1 MINDIKADPEHQAR
15 KKHKEQPSLGQTTQ
29 DAADPLALID
39 PVIAESIVA
48 TETVSALE
56 APDAAGPQFVRWF
69 REVAPYVHAFRGKT
83 FVVAFGGELVQ
94 ANALNALVQ
103 DLSLLSALGIRLV
116 LVHGSRPQVNEQL
129 RLKGYSQQFGRGMQP
144 TDDAALECAKE
155 AAGEIRLDIEAAFS
169 QGLPNTPMSHAQI
182 RVISGNF
189 VTARPTGVI
198 DGVDYRHTGKVRKT
212 DTEAMKAAIER
223 GSIVVLSPLGF
234 SPTGEAFNL
243 AMEDLATSVAVSL
256 RAEKLIFLTETP
268 GVMGADG
275 RVDTELARLDADALL
290 ASGAID
296 EDTAFYLHYAS
307 RAVKRGVARA
317 HMVPFNMD
325 GSVLL
330 EIFTHDGVGT
340 MVVEDTLDDLRPA
353 TIDDVGAILRLIEPL
368 EQDGT
373 IVARGRASI
382 ERDVENFS
390 VLEHD
395 GVIFGCATMHHFP
408 KDQMAEMGCLI
419 VHPEWQGSGEGEL
432 LLRHMESRARALGV
446 KRLFVLTTRTAH
458 WFIKRGFVQ
467 GGVADLPKERQAAY
481 NRSRNSLI
489 FIKRL

>member
-1 MINDIKADPEHQAR
+1 MNTEV
-15 KKHKEQPSLGQTTQ
+15 EL
-29 DAADPLALID
+29 LAIMTD
-39 PVIAESIVA
+39 SDFSATSAED
-48 TETVSALE
+48 TVSALE
-56 APDAAGPQFVRWF
+56 AAESAAPQFVRWF

-129 RLKGYSQQFGRGMQP
+129 SLKGFKQQFGRGMQP

-198 DGVDYRHTGKVRKT
+198 DGVDYRHTGQVRKIDT
-212 DTEAMKAAIER
+212 DAMKVAIEH
-223 GSIVVLSPLGF
+223 GSIIVLSPLGF

-243 AMEDLATSVAVSL
+243 AMEDLATSVAVAL
-256 RAEKLIFLTETP
+256 RAEKLIFLTETD
-268 GVMGADG
+268 GVIGSDG
-275 RVDTELARLDADALL
+275 NVDTELARLDADALL
-290 ASGAID
+290 ASNALD
-296 EDTAFYLHYAS
+296 ENTAFYLHFAS
-307 RAVKRGVARA
+307 KAVKRGVARA
-317 HMVPFNMD
+317 HMIPFSLD
-325 GSVLL
+325 GVVLL

-340 MVVEDTLDDLRPA
+340 MVVEDRLDDLRSA

-368 EQDGT
+368 ESDGT
-373 IVARGRASI
+373 LLTRGRAAI

-395 GVIFGCATMHHFP
+395 GVIFGCATLHYYP
-408 KDQMAEMGCLI
+408 DEKMAEMGCLI
-419 VHPEWQGSGEGEL
+419 VHNEWQGAGEGEL
-432 LLRHMESRARALGV
+432 LLRHMESRAKALGV

-458 WFIKRGFVQ
+458 WFMKRGFGK
-467 GGVADLPKERQAAY
+467 GGVTDLPKERQAAY
-481 NRSRNSLI
+481 NRSRNSQV

>member
-1 MINDIKADPEHQAR
+1 MSGSPDNVVENIVLAASPEIESALADA
-15 KKHKEQPSLGQTTQ
+15 S
-29 DAADPLALID
+29 A
-39 PVIAESIVA
+39 
-48 TETVSALE
+48 ETVSALG
-56 APDAAGPQFVRWF
+56 APDAAAPQFVRWF

-94 ANALNALVQ
+94 ANALNPLIQ

-129 RLKGYSQQFGRGMQP
+129 RLKGYTQQFGRGRQP

-198 DGVDYRHTGKVRKT
+198 DGVDYRHTGQVRKI
-212 DTEAMKAAIER
+212 DLDAMKAAIER

-243 AMEDLATSVAVSL
+243 AMEELATSVAIGL

-268 GVMGADG
+268 GVLGEDG
-275 RVDTELARLDADALL
+275 NVVTEIARLDADGLL
-290 ASGAID
+290 AANSLD
-296 EDTAFYLHYAS
+296 EDTAFYLHHAS

-317 HMVPFNMD
+317 HLLPFEMD

-353 TIDDVGAILRLIEPL
+353 TIDDVGAILRLLEPL
-368 EQDGT
+368 ESDGT
-373 IVARGRASI
+373 LISRGRAEI

-395 GVIFGCATMHHFP
+395 GVIFGCATLHHYP
-408 KDQMAEMGCLI
+408 QEQMAEMACLI
-419 VHPEWQGSGEGEL
+419 VHSEWQGAGEGEL
-432 LLRHMESRARALGV
+432 LLRHMESRARALGA
-446 KRLFVLTTRTAH
+446 RRMFVLTTRTSH
-458 WFIKRGFVQ
+458 WFMKRGFVQ
-467 GGVADLPKERQAAY
+467 GGVSDLPQERQAAY
-481 NRSRNSLI
+481 NRSRNSQI

>member
-1 MINDIKADPEHQAR
+1 MKTEVESTPIMTDTDNV
-15 KKHKEQPSLGQTTQ
+15 T
-29 DAADPLALID
+29 ALNGD
-39 PVIAESIVA
+39 
-48 TETVSALE
+48 TVSALE

-69 REVAPYVHAFRGKT
+69 REVAPYVHAFRNKT
-83 FVVAFGGELVQ
+83 FVIAFGGELVQ
-94 ANALNALVQ
+94 ADALNALVQ

-129 RLKGYSQQFGRGMQP
+129 RLKGFDQQFGRGMQP

-198 DGVDYRHTGKVRKT
+198 NGVDYRHTGQVRKIDT
-212 DTEAMKAAIER
+212 DAMKVAIEH
-223 GSIVVLSPLGF
+223 GSIIVLSPLGF

-243 AMEDLATSVAVSL
+243 AMEDLATSVAVAI
-256 RAEKLIFLTETP
+256 RAEKLIFLTETS
-268 GVMGADG
+268 GVIGPDG
-275 RVDTELARLDADALL
+275 NVDTELARLDADALL
-290 ASGAID
+290 ASNKLD
-296 EDTAFYLHYAS
+296 ENTAFYLHYAS
-307 RAVKRGVARA
+307 KAVKRGVARA
-317 HMVPFNMD
+317 HMIPFTLD
-325 GSVLL
+325 GVVLL

-340 MVVEDTLDDLRPA
+340 MVVEDTLDDLRSA

-368 EQDGT
+368 ESDGT
-373 IVARGRASI
+373 LITRGRASI
-382 ERDVENFS
+382 EREVENFS

-395 GVIFGCATMHHFP
+395 GMIFGCATLHHYP
-408 KDQMAEMGCLI
+408 ENNMAEMGCLI
-419 VHPEWQGSGEGEL
+419 VHSEWQGAGEGEL
-432 LLRHMESRARALGV
+432 LLRHMESRARALGA

-458 WFIKRGFVQ
+458 WFVKRGFVK
-467 GGVADLPKERQAAY
+467 GGVSDLPKERQAAY
-481 NRSRNSLI
+481 NRSRNSHV